1 MEVKAK
7 LDQSSIVM
15 KTIPEQC
22 NILTPT
28 DRGESG
34 SEVSETK
41 SVVSTNI
48 LYMSVLLLC
57 VLLLLF
63 F

>member
-7 LDQSSIVM
+7 LDQSSVVM
-15 KTIPEQC
+15 KTMPEQC
-22 NILTPT
+22 SILTPT

-41 SVVSTNI
+41 SVLSTNI
-48 LYMSVLLLC
+48 LYMCVLRVLLL
-57 VLLLLF
+57 
-63 F
+63 